1 VVFLAHIGSF
11 VPADSAVVGLT
22 DRFVFVLHVYM
33 LLIKGIYVYYCSR
46 TKAKGQYVYCSL
58 NTVIVLIVYL
68 HTDNFNNLL

>member
-1 VVFLAHIGSF
+1 
-11 VPADSAVVGLT
+11 
-22 DRFVFVLHVYM
+22 